1 MIFLVFSKLFEQS
14 KRKKIRERMPYIEIK
29 TRKYI
34 DATLAQQIIDK
45 RTVIGILSTG
55 KISTPAKKRFD
66 RAGIAW
72 AENISEDHC
81 MRSDAFEVE

>member
-1 MIFLVFSKLFEQS
+1 
-14 KRKKIRERMPYIEIK
+14 MPYIEIK
-29 TRKYI
+29 TRQYI

-45 RTVIGILSTG
+45 QTVVGVLTTG

-72 AENISEDHC
+72 AEYLAEDRF
-81 MRSDAFEVE
+81 MGTNAEEVEIC

>member
-1 MIFLVFSKLFEQS
+1 
-14 KRKKIRERMPYIEIK
+14 MPYIEIK

-45 RTVIGILSTG
+45 QTVIGILSTG
-55 KISTPAKKRFD
+55 RISTPAKKRFD

-72 AENISEDHC
+72 AENVSEDRF
-81 MRSDAFEVE
+81 MRSEACEVEEC